1 MCTVIVSVEPDAEVP
16 VLLAGVRDEFVAR
29 PWMSPGAYWPEHP
42 GLIGGRDLLAG
53 GTWLAVNPAAR
64 RVAALLNGQGRPAGL
79 DVRLTRGDLPLLA
92 ADAGE
97 MPHVD
102 LSRYDPFY
110 LVVAGLDG
118 VRLWT
123 WNGERIAE
131 EKLPRG
137 LHVIV
142 NAGMPGEDENAR
154 VGYFRPRFARAARP
168 ERVTGGAPDR
178 FWGDWLE
185 LASGDGVPA
194 DDPRALLVRH
204 EVGERR
210 VYASLSVTL
219 VALAENGVRYDFL
232 PFPEDPRT
240 WHTVEIPAEGR
251 G

>member
-1 MCTVIVSVEPDAEVP
+1 MSVEPDAEVP

-42 GLIGGRDLLAG
+42 DLLGGRDLLGG
-53 GTWLAVNPAAR
+53 GTWLAVNPPAR
-64 RVAALLNGQGRPAGL
+64 RVAALLNGRGRPAAL
-79 DVRLTRGDLPLLA
+79 PVRLSRGDLPLLA
-92 ADAGE
+92 AEAGE
-97 MPHVD
+97 MPPVD

-123 WNGERIAE
+123 WNGEKIAE

-142 NAGMPGEDENAR
+142 NTGLPADEENER
-154 VGYFRPRFARAARP
+154 VAHFRPRFAAAPRP
-168 ERVTGGAPDR
+168 EYVTEGSPER
-178 FWGDWLE
+178 FWGEWLP
-185 LASGDGVPA
+185 LASGDNLLP
-194 DDPRALLVRH
+194 DDPRTLIVRH
-204 EVGERR
+204 VLPDGR

-219 VALAENGVRYDFL
+219 AALAEHGVRYDFL

-240 WHTVEIPAEGR
+240 WHSVEMPPEGR

>member
-1 MCTVIVSVEPDAEVP
+1 MSVEPDAEVP

-29 PWMSPGAYWPEHP
+29 PWMSPAAYWPDHP
-42 GLIGGRDLLAG
+42 ALIAGRDLLAG
-53 GTWLAVNPAAR
+53 GTWLAVNPGTR
-64 RVAALLNGQGRPAGL
+64 RVAALLNGGGRPAGL
-79 DVRLTRGDLPLLA
+79 EVRLSRGDLPLKA

-123 WNGERIAE
+123 WDGERISE
-131 EKLPRG
+131 EKLRRG

-142 NAGMPGEDENAR
+142 NTGRPAEEENAR
-154 VGYFRPRFARAARP
+154 VGYFRPRFAQAARP
-168 ERVTGGAPDR
+168 ALMTGGAPER
-178 FWGDWLE
+178 FWGDWLR
-185 LASGDGVPA
+185 LASGDGVP
-194 DDPRALLVRH
+194 DDDTRALVVRH
-204 EVGERR
+204 ALDDGR

-219 VALAENGVRYDFL
+219 VALAESGVRYDFL

-240 WHTVEIPAEGR
+240 WHTVDIPAQGR